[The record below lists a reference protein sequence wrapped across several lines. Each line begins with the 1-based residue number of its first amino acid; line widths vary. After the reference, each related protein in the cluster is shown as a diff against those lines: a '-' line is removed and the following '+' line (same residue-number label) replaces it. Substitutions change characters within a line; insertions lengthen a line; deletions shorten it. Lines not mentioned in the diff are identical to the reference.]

1 MIRHL
6 YIRDFVLIHELT
18 LDFRDGFSAFIGETG
33 AGKSIFIDALSVLCA
48 DRAGSS
54 FVSKG
59 ASKAIVEGT
68 FALGN
73 DEHAV
78 QALTDA
84 GFDVGEETTFT
95 REIASSGKSTARID
109 HRIVTLSLVKDVLKN
124 QMDIHGQ
131 RDSQYLLNPSVHVH
145 LLDKYLQDDEILRKT
160 EEAYQNW
167 KVLVDEKEDALKQ
180 QYSKEDEEYFR
191 YQIQE
196 IQSAGLK
203 EGEEEDLESKERSFR
218 AVKNSLEKLNRI
230 ISSWDEQISE
240 PLYEMNKLVQG
251 LDDSDALRPVQSTV
265 NDSYYA
271 LNDAMEQLR
280 SSLDDM
286 DLSEDDINAMEERL
300 FTIQRLKRKYG
311 GSVADILAHQKDLEG
326 KIERMSDRE
335 HYLKKMDEKIA
346 EALKAYNESA
356 GELSRVRRDG
366 APKLDAAIAAHLKDL
381 ILPNARFHTEIKD
394 TGRPTMAG
402 SDAVEFL
409 ISMNK
414 GEDLKPLA
422 KTASGGEL
430 SRLMLGLKAEFS
442 RLQGIE
448 TVIFDEIDTGV
459 SGPVASAIGRKMQA
473 IARDCQ
479 VFSVTHLA
487 PVAACAKQ
495 DYLVYKEEDDG
506 RTITHVKEIKGSA
519 LIDQLALIASGEVT
533 KSSRAAAKE
542 LYQRSQS

>member
-54 FVSKG
+54 LVSKG

-145 LLDKYLQDDEILRKT
+145 LLDKYLQDDEILKKT
-160 EEAYQNW
+160 AEAYQNW

-203 EGEEEDLESKERSFR
+203 EGEEEELESKERSFR

-300 FTIQRLKRKYG
+300 FTIQRLKHKYG
-311 GSVADILAHQKDLEG
+311 GSVADILAHQKDLEE

-356 GELSRVRRDG
+356 GELSRIRRDG
-366 APKLDAAIAAHLKDL
+366 AWKLDAAIAAHLKDL
-381 ILPNARFHTEIKD
+381 ILPNARFHTEIND

-414 GEDLKPLA
+414 GEDLKPLV

-448 TVIFDEIDTGV
+448 TVIFVEIDTGV

-519 LIDQLALIASGEVT
+519 MIDQLALIASGEVT

-542 LYQRSQS
+542 LYQRSQA

>member
-48 DRAGSS
+48 DRAGGSLVSS
-54 FVSKG
+54 G
-59 ASKAIVEGT
+59 ACKAIVEGT
-68 FALGN
+68 FALEQ
-73 DEHAV
+73 DAHAV
-78 QALTDA
+78 QVLQDA

-95 REIASSGKSTARID
+95 REISSSGKSTARID
-109 HRIVTLSLVKDVLKN
+109 HRIVTLALVKDVLRN

-145 LLDKYLQDDEILRKT
+145 LLDKYLQDDSLVAQT
-160 EEAYQNW
+160 AQAYRAW
-167 KVLVDEKEDALKQ
+167 KALVDEKEDALKQ

-196 IQSAGLK
+196 ILDADLR
-203 EGEEEDLESKERSFR
+203 EGEEEELEEKERTYKFL
-218 AVKNSLEKLNRI
+218 KNSLEKLNRI

-240 PLYEMNKLVQG
+240 PLYEMNKLVQS
-251 LDDSDALRPVQSTV
+251 LDDKDSLHPVQTTI

-271 LNDAMEQLR
+271 LNDAIEQLR
-280 SSLDDM
+280 TSLDGM

-311 GSVADILAHQKDLEG
+311 GSVADILSFRKELEE

-335 HYLKKMDEKIA
+335 HYLKKMDVRIA
-346 EALKAYNESA
+346 EALHTYTEAANR
-356 GELSRVRRDG
+356 LSMVRKDG
-366 APKLDAAIAAHLKDL
+366 AEKLDEAIAAHLKDL

-394 TGRPTMAG
+394 TGRPTITG

-430 SRLMLGLKAEFS
+430 SRLMLGLKAEFT

-459 SGPVASAIGRKMQA
+459 SGPVASAIGHKMQA
-473 IARDCQ
+473 IAQDCQ

-495 DYLVYKEEDDG
+495 DYLVYKEENDG
-506 RTITHVKEIKGSA
+506 RTVTHVKQIKGNA

-542 LYQRSQS
+542 LFVRSQG

>member
-54 FVSKG
+54 LVSKG

-145 LLDKYLQDDEILRKT
+145 LLDKYLQDDKILKKT
-160 EEAYQNW
+160 AEAYQNW

-203 EGEEEDLESKERSFR
+203 EGEEEELESKERSFR

-311 GSVADILAHQKDLEG
+311 GSVADILAHQKDLEE

-356 GELSRVRRDG
+356 GELSRIRRDG
-366 APKLDAAIAAHLKDL
+366 APKLDAAH
-381 ILPNARFHTEIKD
+381 ARSEGGVFTS
-394 TGRPTMAG
+394 AG
-402 SDAVEFL
+402 
-409 ISMNK
+409 
-414 GEDLKPLA
+414 
-422 KTASGGEL
+422 
-430 SRLMLGLKAEFS
+430 
-442 RLQGIE
+442 
-448 TVIFDEIDTGV
+448 
-459 SGPVASAIGRKMQA
+459 
-473 IARDCQ
+473 
-479 VFSVTHLA
+479 H
-487 PVAACAKQ
+487 
-495 DYLVYKEEDDG
+495 
-506 RTITHVKEIKGSA
+506 
-519 LIDQLALIASGEVT
+519 
-533 KSSRAAAKE
+533 
-542 LYQRSQS
+542 